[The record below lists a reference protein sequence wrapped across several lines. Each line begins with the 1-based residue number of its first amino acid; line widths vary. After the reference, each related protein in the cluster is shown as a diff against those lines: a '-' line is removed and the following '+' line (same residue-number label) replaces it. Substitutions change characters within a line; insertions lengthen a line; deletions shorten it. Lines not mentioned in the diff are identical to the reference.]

1 MKKPLLKMLIIVGLL
16 FGCIFSYKMIKGM
29 IMGHMMASMG
39 APAVYVSA
47 MDIKY
52 IPWQSQ
58 LKSVGSVRAVLGVN
72 VTTEL
77 AGMVKTIYFTP
88 GATVKK
94 GDLLAQ
100 LNIDPNI
107 AELHALEAN
116 AALAAAIYKR
126 DTIQYKIHAVSKA
139 TLDSDE
145 ANLKS
150 TQAQAAQQ
158 VAIIA
163 QKTIRA
169 PFDGRLGIS
178 AINPGQYINPGDAIT
193 MLQTIDPVYV
203 DFYIPQEAL
212 ASIKTGQ
219 SVSVQVDT
227 FPTVLFNGVI
237 STINPA
243 LDSSVRNIKVEA
255 LIKNPNA
262 QLTPGMFA
270 SVTVNTEKPKSY
282 LTLPLNAVTF
292 NPYGEVVY
300 VVNEKREN
308 KKSKPYLIAKETFIV
323 TGEKRDNQVMI
334 LKGLKEG
341 DKIITS
347 GQLKLKNGSTVII
360 NNAISPENSTPS
372 IAVDE

>member
-1 MKKPLLKMLIIVGLL
+1 MLSIVGLL
-16 FGCIFSYKMIKGM
+16 FGCIFAYKMIKGM
-29 IMGHMMASMG
+29 IIGHMMASTG

-52 IPWQSQ
+52 MPWQSQ

-77 AGMVKTIYFTP
+77 AGMVKAIYFTP

-116 AALAAAIYKR
+116 AALAAAVYKR

-203 DFYIPQEAL
+203 DFYVPQQAL

-227 FPTVLFNGVI
+227 FPKTLFSGIV
-237 STINPA
+237 STIDPA
-243 LDSSVRNIKVEA
+243 LDSSVRNVKVEA
-255 LIKNPNA
+255 TIKNPNA

-300 VVNEKREN
+300 VINENRKN

-360 NNAISPENSTPS
+360 NNTVAPENSVPS